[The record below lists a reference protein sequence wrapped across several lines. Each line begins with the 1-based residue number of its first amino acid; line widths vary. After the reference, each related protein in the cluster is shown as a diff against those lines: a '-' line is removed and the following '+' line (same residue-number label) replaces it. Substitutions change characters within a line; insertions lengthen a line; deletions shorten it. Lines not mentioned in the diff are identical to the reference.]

1 MLKILNDI
9 RTCADLFAGE
19 KLTTTEP
26 YAERTVPEH
35 PVWMEQP
42 EPGYDK
48 DWWIYRSSGPTN
60 PRDVAYIVVGVL
72 IVSFVIMVV
81 W

>member
-9 RTCADLFAGE
+9 RTGTDPFAGE

-48 DWWIYRSSGPTN
+48 DWWIYRSGGSEPVGHI
-60 PRDVAYIVVGVL
+60 IVGLLV
-72 IVSFVIMVV
+72 VSFVIMAV